1 MKTQPPVSVI
11 VPVYAVEA
19 YIAQCAESLMVQT
32 YPAIEFIFVNDGTP
46 DRSMEVLD
54 AVLKRYPQRTVKIV
68 NEENAGLPHAR
79 AAGLKVATGEYIL
92 HVDSDDWVEP
102 DEVERLVARAEETGA
117 DLVYH
122 DFWKEHTRYRK
133 HDRERH
139 YTTAQKELYMHRL
152 YTYRA
157 YGYLWNKFARKSLY
171 QNVFFPKYNMHEDIV
186 VATQLLFRA
195 QHLEQLSVPLVH
207 YRRNNHRSIMHESMR
222 VRRVESARNMLDL
235 YEHYRGNLAGSPVEP
250 VLDDIILRA
259 AWMGYRYCKD
269 LFTERPYLKEMA
281 LRLPWKMG
289 QRINLFQQ
297 LILKIYLKFS

>member
-117 DLVYH
+117 DLVLAT
-122 DFWKEHTRYRK
+122 DPDA
-133 HDRERH
+133 DR
-139 YTTAQKELYMHRL
+139 L
-152 YTYRA
+152 
-157 YGYLWNKFARKSLY
+157 G
-171 QNVFFPKYNMHEDIV
+171 V
-186 VATQLLFRA
+186 
-195 QHLEQLSVPLVH
+195 
-207 YRRNNHRSIMHESMR
+207 R
-222 VRRVESARNMLDL
+222 VRDKDGIYHTLTGNMS
-235 YEHYRGNLAGSPVEP
+235 GNL
-250 VLDDIILRA
+250 
-259 AWMGYRYCKD
+259 
-269 LFTERPYLKEMA
+269 T
-281 LRLPWKMG
+281 
-289 QRINLFQQ
+289 
-297 LILKIYLKFS
+297 